1 MEWSGKEEVKW
12 LSRIRK
18 AIKRGRFTLWDLELA
33 HGWATCM
40 VSERPKTRRLEND
53 IDNEPISKRLNA
65 LGMEFLVAVEN
76 NNPYDALEIRKKI
89 LKV

>member
-1 MEWSGKEEVKW
+1 
-12 LSRIRK
+12 
-18 AIKRGRFTLWDLELA
+18 
-33 HGWATCM
+33 M